1 METCKPE
8 SRLLQWSRG
17 KNTVFRSSVVT
28 MEVAEMVGVGIYSEI
43 EPIGLTDQVCA
54 EGKRGTHGPINKN

>member
-1 METCKPE
+1 
-8 SRLLQWSRG
+8 
-17 KNTVFRSSVVT
+17 
-28 MEVAEMVGVGIYSEI
+28 MEVAEMVGVGIYSDI